1 MPPSPFQIRPG
12 DPPALRRKA
21 EQVRTI
27 VDHDLGLVPP
37 SPTMVAVPIFT
48 YLFAR
53 NGRVVGLCDAEP
65 SVRRGRVLPM
75 EESDGA
81 ATSAGAAT
89 GGGEGGGV
97 NGGGGCAPLHRP
109 AAVGIRR
116 LWVHPRHR
124 RSGVATALLEAVRR
138 NTAFGSV
145 LPATMVAFSS
155 PTEAGAR
162 FARQY
167 VRRSAGPSSNA
178 LVYK

>member
-1 MPPSPFQIRPG
+1 MR
-12 DPPALRRKA
+12 A
-21 EQVRTI
+21 I
-27 VDHDLGLVPP
+27 VDDDLGFVP
-37 SPTMVAVPIFT
+37 SSKLSAVPTST

-65 SVRRGRVLPM
+65 SVRRGRILPM
-75 EESDGA
+75 EEGDGTA
-81 ATSAGAAT
+81 ATEGGAGGV
-89 GGGEGGGV
+89 GGGRCGV
-97 NGGGGCAPLHRP
+97 PLHRP

-162 FARQY
+162 FARHY
-167 VRRSAGPSSNA
+167 VRQMAGPSSNA
-178 LVYK
+178 LVYD